1 LFMVK
6 YAIFVINLFFIMNLG
21 AKVRNESIC
30 MKIIEGI
37 SFVIGILRIED
48 YLLNEESFNFSFVSL
63 HKSLFFNILT

>member
-1 LFMVK
+1 
-6 YAIFVINLFFIMNLG
+6 MNLG